1 MATFGANIPAPLSF
15 EGDVA
20 ANWKKFHKN
29 FKIYLGATGRE
40 KSAADVAAMNEGA
53 KKDYYDSLG
62 KLLLN
67 IAGDEATTVSSS
79 FGLND
84 DEEFNYIELVKK
96 FEEYSA
102 EDDNETYIRFMFNRT
117 RQRDGETFD
126 HFVAEARKRIKA
138 CGYGNLEDSLLKDR
152 IVEGVRSQK
161 LQQTLLAIKNL
172 DLKTAI
178 SEGRSAESSTRY
190 VSEIQQELAS
200 TVSVNAVRNHK
211 QYKSQDK
218 GQYKNQDKGFKKPDK
233 QEFDCTRCGYS
244 HTYGKCPAYGKTCV
258 KCKGRN
264 HFAKMCKTQAV
275 HNVQVEENDQNN
287 LNNFD
292 YQVLFADSIGMEVI
306 TLNSLAS
313 QKAKPPQEYRQEI
326 KVGNKII
333 NFKLDPGSPASIIPP
348 EELEA
353 LNIEESAIIPA
364 NIYIKP
370 FGPDSP
376 VIKAV
381 GRVKILTKVGGKTKL
396 VNYIIAPGEVP
407 LFGIADCEEF
417 GLIVRKVMSIDSTE
431 HAIQTSAKEEFAQK
445 NRDVFEG
452 LGKFPGEHPILTKP
466 ESEQVIRPALRRP
479 KVINDK
485 LKSAL
490 EMLETRGVIKK
501 VDHLTPES
509 WVSNIVIVT
518 KPNGSIRI
526 CVDPVDLNK
535 SILREP
541 YLIPTVAEIS
551 ERLNHQKFYT
561 LLDLKDGFYHIELD
575 EKSSY
580 KCCFST
586 PFGIFRFLRCPFGLA
601 SAPELFQKLN
611 EQVFGGIPNVLIY
624 FDDVLAFGKTEEEHD
639 KAVAAVIQ
647 RAPSFDSSK
656 KIIIQSDASQSGV
669 GCCLLQEGH
678 PVAFASR
685 ALTDSEKNYSV
696 SEKELLAITVAT
708 QKFHNFIFGYPV
720 EVQTDHLPL
729 VPMINKEI
737 YKLGSKTLQRLRLKL
752 LKYELHLVHVPGKM
766 MFMSDLFSRTARET
780 IEDEST
786 MIEMV
791 HSLSMSLPIN
801 DSLRSALVEATASDI
816 GLQTV
821 MKYLRE
827 GWPKHA
833 EQLSAQAFPY
843 FQVRNDIFCEDNLL
857 YFNDQGQPRIIV
869 PASLRAEV
877 LKLVH
882 GPAHLA
888 TDRCLSRAVQAFY
901 WPGLSNHI
909 QEFIKRCQICK
920 KFLPMPAKHPLHP
933 HPLPNLM
940 WEAVSMDIASV
951 GPKDYLVMYDS
962 YSKWLEILKLPSK
975 SASAVVDACKN
986 VFAIHGFPQKIVCDN
1001 NPFNSFEFKSFA
1013 KECNSTIIFTSPH
1026 LHHSNGR
1033 AEKGVSIAKLILRK
1047 SIEERS
1053 DYRDSLREYRNTE
1066 IPSMG
1071 YSPAQ
1076 LMFSRKMRTTLPV
1089 TNQDLKPV
1097 VPQSVK
1103 SKMLNQQ
1110 RRTEK
1115 WYNKSARRT
1124 ECNFQPGDPVIINLG
1139 NKGETWKEGNVIEK
1153 CKEPR
1158 SFLVQMKNGGQVR
1171 RATNH
1176 MRPDYQQSEIPWDPV
1191 YDMIRR
1197 RNVQK
1202 SLERSEQINQ
1212 EREKTE
1218 TNQEKDKTE
1227 TNQEKDKTETN
1238 QEKDKTETNQEKDKT
1253 EKTKEKEKSEKIYQ
1267 LIVPDWMFKENY
1279 VTRAGRTVKQTSSF
1293 TPS

>member
-1 MATFGANIPAPLSF
+1 MTSQAMATFGANIPAPLSF

-452 LGKFPGEHPILTKP
+452 LGKF
-466 ESEQVIRPALRRP
+466 
-479 KVINDK
+479 
-485 LKSAL
+485 
-490 EMLETRGVIKK
+490 
-501 VDHLTPES
+501 
-509 WVSNIVIVT
+509 
-518 KPNGSIRI
+518 
-526 CVDPVDLNK
+526 
-535 SILREP
+535 
-541 YLIPTVAEIS
+541 
-551 ERLNHQKFYT
+551 
-561 LLDLKDGFYHIELD
+561 
-575 EKSSY
+575 
-580 KCCFST
+580 
-586 PFGIFRFLRCPFGLA
+586 
-601 SAPELFQKLN
+601 
-611 EQVFGGIPNVLIY
+611 
-624 FDDVLAFGKTEEEHD
+624 
-639 KAVAAVIQ
+639 
-647 RAPSFDSSK
+647 
-656 KIIIQSDASQSGV
+656 
-669 GCCLLQEGH
+669 
-678 PVAFASR
+678 
-685 ALTDSEKNYSV
+685 
-696 SEKELLAITVAT
+696 
-708 QKFHNFIFGYPV
+708 
-720 EVQTDHLPL
+720 
-729 VPMINKEI
+729 
-737 YKLGSKTLQRLRLKL
+737 
-752 LKYELHLVHVPGKM
+752 PGKM